1 MIAMSKRGEAPVWPM
16 DEDLEEQHQLG
27 DDPNSIIEDDDDDDD
42 FDIASVSF
50 TVENPIIDSQLPGCL
65 RNSR

>member
-1 MIAMSKRGEAPVWPM
+1 M